1 MLKFQACRL
10 FSDNAHKMLDV
21 TLISIATITMIKCL
35 AFSSLI
41 NDKKHMFEFRV
52 KFILGD
58 NFLVERDIQRVFSAN
73 LISLQKI

>member
-1 MLKFQACRL
+1 MLKFQAYRL
-10 FSDNAHKMLDV
+10 FSENAHKMFDV

-35 AFSSLI
+35 AFSLLI

-58 NFLVERDIQRVFSAN
+58 NFWSKEISKEFSV
-73 LISLQKI
+73 LI